1 MLVLKEYLVITK
13 QAFTFIT
20 YRWRSKYIK
29 GKAGEVGL
37 TVIKPLLIVNY
48 IKIFIIGNFKRA
60 LF

>member
-1 MLVLKEYLVITK
+1 MSVLKEYLVTAK
-13 QAFTFIT
+13 QAFIFVT

-29 GKAGEVGL
+29 GKVGKVRL

-48 IKIFIIGNFKRA
+48 IKIFIISDFKRA